1 MNKLIELENIYQ
13 KELKKIYSKNE
24 IKNILRL
31 LIEFELKKTII
42 SLLLEDKILSELNFK
57 KILSY
62 VEKLK
67 TGCPL
72 HYIIGFKN
80 FFDCKIRVNEKV
92 LIPRPETEELVG
104 WVLKHINPKTR
115 ILDICTGSGCVAISL
130 SKKTNCELTAID
142 ISRQAL
148 DLAIENAKINNVS
161 VDFVQADILKDDFRF
176 LKKQHIIVSNPPYVL
191 NSQKK
196 DMHQNVLL
204 FEPHLAIFVDD
215 ANPLIFYEKIV
226 LVSRQKLE
234 KNGLLFFEIN
244 ESFSEKIFSLLKKNK
259 FKNIV
264 IRNDIHGK
272 PRLVKAQLI

>member
-1 MNKLIELENIYQ
+1 MNKLIELDNIYQ

-31 LIEFELKKTII
+31 LIEFEFKKTII
-42 SLLLEDKILSELNFK
+42 SILLEDEILSELNFK

-62 VEKLK
+62 IEKLK
-67 TGCPL
+67 TGYPV

-92 LIPRPETEELVG
+92 LIPRPETEELVD
-104 WVLKHINPKTR
+104 WVLKHIHPKKR

-142 ISRQAL
+142 VSRPAL

-161 VDFVQADILKDDFRF
+161 VDFFQADILKDDFRF

-204 FEPHLAIFVDD
+204 FEPHLAIFVDGD
-215 ANPLIFYEKIV
+215 NPLIFYEKIV
-226 LVSRQKLE
+226 LVSKKKLE

-244 ESFSEKIFSLLKKNK
+244 ECFSQKIFSLLKKNK